1 MRVLSSGRDDSD
13 FSLDDVSDLTPIRRK
28 SNLADPLGMRHG
40 IKYGGVLRRKAPGG
54 KYACSRRKQSGASEK

>member
-1 MRVLSSGRDDSD
+1 
-13 FSLDDVSDLTPIRRK
+13 LTPIRRK